1 MRRLLVLA
9 SVMIFF
15 DVAFFAAIAPL
26 LPKYVDDLGLTKG
39 EAGILSASYA
49 AGTLF
54 ASLPAGFVAS
64 RLGPRRTV
72 IIGLLTLGCS
82 SLAFGFADQIFLLD
96 GARFIQGIAGAL
108 IWSGALTW
116 LITSA
121 PEERRGSIIG
131 TALGTA
137 VAGALLGPLLGAI
150 ASEVGTGPVFSSVL
164 LITALLSYL
173 ASRLPET
180 GTPERQTL
188 GEVGRI
194 LSSRPLLEAAA
205 FVAVP
210 SVMFG
215 TIEVLVPLRIDE
227 LGGGHGLI
235 AAGFIAG
242 AGLEAVLAP
251 LAGKL
256 SDRVG
261 RRLPYVIGLSICAVA
276 MVSVALVATLGL
288 ILGSL
293 VLTSLGAG
301 LCLAPALALIS
312 DVAGKS
318 DLHQGFGAGVS
329 NMAWASGQ
337 VIGGVGGGV
346 VASITGNTAPS
357 LAIAALLAL
366 TVAYAFRTMG
376 PDGKSRP
383 AGADGARRTAR
394 CSGIRLRLCR
404 DRSG

>member
-9 SVMIFF
+9 SAMIFF

-26 LPKYVDDLGLTKG
+26 LPQYVDDLGLTKG
-39 EAGILSASYA
+39 EAGVLSAAYA
-49 AGTLF
+49 AGTLVG
-54 ASLPAGFVAS
+54 SLPAGFVAS
-64 RLGPRRTV
+64 RMGPRRTV
-72 IIGLLTLGCS
+72 IIGLLILGCS
-82 SLAFGFADQIFLLD
+82 SLAFGFADQIALLD
-96 GARFIQGIAGAL
+96 AARFIQGIAGAL

-121 PEERRGSIIG
+121 PEERRGSVIG

-137 VAGALLGPLLGAI
+137 VAGALLGPALGAI
-150 ASEVGTGPVFSSVL
+150 AGQVGTELVFSSVL
-164 LITALLSYL
+164 LITVLLSFF

-180 GTPERQTL
+180 GAPERQSL
-188 GEVGRI
+188 DEVMRI
-194 LSSRPLLEAAA
+194 MLSRPLLEAAA

-210 SVMFG
+210 SLMFG
-215 TIEVLVPLRIDE
+215 AIEVLVPLRIDE
-227 LGGGHGLI
+227 LGGGQGLI

-276 MVSVALVATLGL
+276 MVAIALVATLGEV
-288 ILGSL
+288 LGGL

-301 LCLAPALALIS
+301 LCFAPALALIS
-312 DVAGKS
+312 DTAEKS
-318 DLHQGFGAGVS
+318 KLHQGFAAGVS

-346 VASITGNTAPS
+346 VASLTGNAAPS
-357 LAIAALLAL
+357 LVIAGLLTL
-366 TVAYAFRTMG
+366 TVFYAVRSME
-376 PDGKSRP
+376 P
-383 AGADGARRTAR
+383 ASEPSAAN
-394 CSGIRLRLCR
+394 S
-404 DRSG
+404 